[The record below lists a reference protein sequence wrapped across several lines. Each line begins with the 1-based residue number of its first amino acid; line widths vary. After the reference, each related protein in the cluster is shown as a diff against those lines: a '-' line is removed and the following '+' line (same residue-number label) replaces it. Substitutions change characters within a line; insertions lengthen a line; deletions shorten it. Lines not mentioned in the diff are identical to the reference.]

1 MTGVNLSVPRV
12 AGNQL
17 DKHHVIPQITLSARV
32 ITHTHTHTHC
42 EQASL
47 SFGLLTFDWAALVA

>member
-12 AGNQL
+12 VGDQP

-32 ITHTHTHTHC
+32 ITHTQTQIFWGARLNQIWITYI
-42 EQASL
+42 
-47 SFGLLTFDWAALVA
+47 